1 LQPYPEWLHILAW
14 LSLAAGFLRCFRQ
27 SATTYNPSMGKH
39 LLLLSSSRVHGGGYL
54 DHAENEIRGF
64 LKGVSRV
71 LFVPYALQDREG
83 YAAVARQ
90 KFEAMGFALDSIHEA
105 GDPKE
110 AVAQTEAMFVGGGNT
125 FRLLNTLYY
134 YELLPW
140 IRERAK
146 SGMRYLGASAGSN
159 LAGPTIKT
167 TNDMPIVQPPSFEAL
182 GLVPFQINP
191 HYIDA
196 DPNTT
201 HMGETREQR
210 LREYLEE
217 NEVPVVAIREPA
229 MIHVEQSVITLEGK
243 GGGTIFRRGVAPFQ
257 IESGSLIEL

>member
-1 LQPYPEWLHILAW
+1 M
-14 LSLAAGFLRCFRQ
+14 LRMKR
-27 SATTYNPSMGKH
+27 

-54 DHAENEIRGF
+54 DHAETEIRAYF
-64 LKGVSRV
+64 KGVQRV
-71 LFVPYALQDREG
+71 LFVPYALHDRDG
-83 YAAVARQ
+83 YAAVAR
-90 KFEAMGFALDSIHEA
+90 KRFEAMGFALDSIHEFEN
-105 GDPKE
+105 PKE
-110 AVAQTEAMFVGGGNT
+110 AVENAEAMYVGGGNT

-140 IRERAK
+140 IRERARTT
-146 SGMRYLGASAGSN
+146 MRYMGVSAGSN

-191 HYIDA
+191 HYIDP
-196 DPNTT
+196 DPNST

-217 NEVPVVAIREPA
+217 NDVPVVAIREA
-229 MIHVEQSVITLEGK
+229 AIIRVEADVVTLEGK
-243 GGGTIFRRGVAPFQ
+243 SGARVFRRGREPYE
-257 IESGSLIEL
+257 IEPGNLIEL